1 MHMMS
6 FKTINI
12 VFEVIY
18 GQNKMVRFL
27 RIYMY
32 TPVNHNKT
40 KIPSISDSFGKA
52 FVAKKT
58 MGAAVTQSVDS
69 ACGS

>member
-6 FKTINI
+6 FKTLNI

-18 GQNKMVRFL
+18 GQNMMVRSL

-32 TPVNHNKT
+32 TPVTHNKP
-40 KIPSISDSFGKA
+40 KILSISDSFGKA
-52 FVAKKT
+52 FVVKKT

>member
-1 MHMMS
+1 
-6 FKTINI
+6 
-12 VFEVIY
+12 
-18 GQNKMVRFL
+18 MVRFL